1 MSALPSSASS
11 NPDAGADM
19 HKTAG
24 LTAAGTEQ
32 PTRVA
37 LPKVARK
44 WWPLNTPQLD
54 WQGRRV
60 WLVGASTGIG
70 LACAQA
76 LRQAGAEV
84 VVSARHAQGVRA
96 WAAQDAGVQWRT
108 LDVADAGQ
116 VHAVARDLLAEG
128 PLDWVVYAAGYYKA
142 QRATDL
148 NLDDLLQHDQVNY
161 QGALQVIDAVLP
173 SMLARQS
180 GHISLLSSVAGWR
193 GLPNGLAYGPTK
205 AALTHLAEALY
216 MDLHDQGIGVSVV
229 NPGFVATPLT
239 AQNQFRMP
247 ALISPEEAAREMLKG
262 WAKGQGPI
270 RHPFPQAFHLVAQ
283 ALALVALPLVLS
295 LGAQAHGLVN
305 PITRNGGRD
314 RQGARLFD
322 TGHYGP
328 LQQWGKSW
336 ATWRSTGSTGLCEAP
351 WRTTDPPT

>member
-205 AALTHLAEALY
+205 AALTHLAEIERIFCHMYVAL
-216 MDLHDQGIGVSVV
+216 DQ
-229 NPGFVATPLT
+229 PHFVITRQLVD
-239 AQNQFRMP
+239 
-247 ALISPEEAAREMLKG
+247 G
-262 WAKGQGPI
+262 D
-270 RHPFPQAFHLVAQ
+270 QAFLTWEFRFRFKRFDTSTWQTVRGGSHVVFNDQ
-283 ALALVALPLVLS
+283 
-295 LGAQAHGLVN
+295 GLVN
-305 PITRNGGRD
+305 LHRDYWDAAEELYEKLPLLGGVMRWLKQ
-314 RQGARLFD
+314 RAN
-322 TGHYGP
+322 T
-328 LQQWGKSW
+328 
-336 ATWRSTGSTGLCEAP
+336 
-351 WRTTDPPT
+351 